1 MAAIKENSVAANFF
15 YAAGQIQYEVIR
27 NIFLKGII
35 NYLDSEY
42 PMKWIYPNLDAS
54 ILGDRYRRFGFGF
67 AAGYSSPLGP
77 INLAFAKDSHR
88 KGWETFFSIG
98 FIF

>member
-1 MAAIKENSVAANFF
+1 M
-15 YAAGQIQYEVIR
+15 
-27 NIFLKGII
+27 I

-42 PMKWIYPNLDAS
+42 PMKWVYHDLDAT
-54 ILGDRYRRFGFGF
+54 ILGDRYRRFGYGF
-67 AAGYSSPLGP
+67 AAGFNSILGP

-88 KGWETFFSIG
+88 KGWQTFFSIG